1 MALTQ
6 HIYSIGTATTTVV
19 EPTPDYVEYVLKNLE
34 PQGADNLARDGHVYM
49 VGQKFSVASG
59 SSVSFSIETGVTG
72 AQFEFYQIITDAS
85 SIYANLIEGA
95 TVVTNGS
102 NIPAYN
108 LNRNFPDTYNAVLKS
123 ATSVTGGT
131 IISSEFVTASVH
143 AGGAAASVK
152 VHTLEPNTQYAM
164 KFTNQGNQSTNV
176 FFQLGFA
183 EQYNGYS
190 EIWLGT
196 VDDSFVLKPGQELKM
211 TLQPNAVINATAKD
225 GACKLAVM
233 RQE

>member
-6 HIYSIGTATTTVV
+6 HLFSIGTATTTVV
-19 EPTPDYVEYVLKNLE
+19 APTADYVEYVLKNLE

-49 VGQKFSVASG
+49 VGQQFTLTSG
-59 SSVSFSIETGVTG
+59 ATASFSIMTGATG
-72 AQFEFYQIITDAS
+72 AQFEFYQIITESAS
-85 SIYANLIEGA
+85 VIASLIEGA
-95 TVVTNGS
+95 TIVTNGS

-108 LNRNFPDTYNAVLKS
+108 LNRNFSDSHNAVLKS

-131 IISSEFVTASVH
+131 VISSEFVTASIH
-143 AGGAAASVK
+143 GGGAGSSVK
-152 VHTLEPNTQYAM
+152 VHTLEPNTEYAM
-164 KFTNQGNQSTNV
+164 KFVNQGNQTTNV

-211 TLQPNAVINATAKD
+211 TLQPNATINATAKD
-225 GACKLAVM
+225 GACKLAVI

>member
-6 HIYSIGTATTTVV
+6 HIYSIGTTATTVV
-19 EPTPDYVEYVLKNLE
+19 APTNDYVEYVLKNLE
-34 PQGADNLARDGHVYM
+34 PQGADNLARDGHVYLI
-49 VGQKFSVASG
+49 GQQFAITSG
-59 SSVSFSIETGVTG
+59 ASVSFSILTGNTG
-72 AQFEFYQIITDAS
+72 AQFEFYQIITDTA

-95 TVVTNGS
+95 TITTTGS
-102 NIPAYN
+102 ALQAYN
-108 LNRNFPDTYNAVLKS
+108 LNRNYADTHSAVLKAAS
-123 ATSVTGGT
+123 SVTGGT
-131 IISSEFVTASVH
+131 VISSEFVTASIH
-143 AGGAAASVK
+143 GGGAGSSVK
-152 VHTLEPNTQYAM
+152 VHTLAPNTEYAM
-164 KFTNQGNQSTNV
+164 RFTNQGNQTTNV

-211 TLQPNAVINATAKD
+211 TLQPNATINATAKD
-225 GACKLAVM
+225 GDCKLAVM